1 MQFTCLGQ
9 FLFKEK
15 TLTLIQIVPVSKS
28 PLAGRKMG
36 ACVMSLFASCLLEA
50 EYMKKNVSLCL
61 SMDF

>member
-15 TLTLIQIVPVSKS
+15 TITLIQIVSISKS

-36 ACVMSLFASCLLEA
+36 
-50 EYMKKNVSLCL
+50 KLCDVTICFMPARL
-61 SMDF
+61 GNQSI